1 MDSFNEAWSI
11 ICDYCKQRIT
21 DVAYKTWISKIEP
34 IKLDFAEGKAIL
46 MVPGDFHR
54 QTLIRGYMQLLND
67 AFASVFGEGIN
78 ICFTVPEEIISKE
91 QELNE
96 SIIDADYEFTFESF
110 IVGSSNKFAHAAS
123 LAVATNPGRAYN
135 PLFIYGNSGLGKT
148 HLLYAIRNEIHKIN
162 PEKVIVY
169 VKGDDFTNELIESIR
184 MATTSEFRQKYRK
197 SDVLL
202 VDDIQFIGGKDST
215 QEEFFHTFN
224 SLYESKSQIVLT
236 SDRPPKEIKTL
247 EDRLRSRFESGLIA
261 DIQPPDFETR
271 IAIIKR
277 KAELLEIEI
286 PDDVV
291 EYIATRLKTNIR
303 QLEGVVKK
311 LKAKCL
317 LYGEKLTPTVA
328 QKTISDILNNDQ
340 PPPLTVEKI
349 IDEVAR
355 TFGVTSD
362 DIRSSKRN
370 SNISNARQIAIYAVR
385 EITDLSMNLIGD
397 EFGGRDH
404 STIVYA
410 VKQIEKNMNKDPK
423 LKSTV
428 EDIIKNIRDR

>member
-1 MDSFNEAWSI
+1 MDSLNEAW
-11 ICDYCKQRIT
+11 DMVLEYCKNEIST
-21 DVAYKTWISKIEP
+21 TAYKSWFANIEL
-34 IKLDFAEGKAIL
+34 IDLDFTEGKAIL
-46 MVPGDFHR
+46 RVPVDFHR
-54 QTLIRGYMQLLND
+54 NLVLSLYKPLLTKAMEN
-67 AFASVFGEGIN
+67 VFGKALELVVILPDEKDEKN
-78 ICFTVPEEIISKE
+78 ERISRTDLDE
-91 QELNE
+91 
-96 SIIDADYEFTFESF
+96 DYEFTFDTF

-148 HLLYAIRNEIHKIN
+148 HLLYAIRNEIHKN
-162 PEKVIVY
+162 HPEKDIVY
-169 VKGDDFTNELIESIR
+169 VKGEDFTNELIEALMTKSNI
-184 MATTSEFRQKYRK
+184 EFRQKYRK

-202 VDDIQFIGGKDST
+202 VDDIQFISGKDAT

-224 SLYESKSQIVLT
+224 TLYEAKSQIVLT

-271 IAIIKR
+271 IAIIRR
-277 KAELLEIEI
+277 KAELLQIEL
-286 PDDVV
+286 PDDVT
-291 EYIATRLKTNIR
+291 EYIASRLKSNIR

-311 LKAKCL
+311 LKATNQ
-317 LYGEKLTPTVA
+317 LYGDKITINIA
-328 QKTISDILNNDQ
+328 QKTISEILNNDQ
-340 PPPLTVEKI
+340 PPPLTVEMI

-355 TFGVTSD
+355 HFGLTGA

-370 SNISNARQIAIYAVR
+370 SNISNARQIAVYAVR
-385 EITDLSMNLIGD
+385 EITNMSMNNIGE

-410 VKQIEKNMNKDPK
+410 LKQIEKNMEKDPK

-428 EDIIKNIRDR
+428 DDIIKNIRNR

>member
-1 MDSFNEAWSI
+1 MDSFNEAWGI
-11 ICDYCKQRIT
+11 ICDYCRSKMT
-21 DVAYKTWISKIEP
+21 EVAYKTWISKIEP
-34 IKLDFAEGKAIL
+34 VNLDFAQGKAIL
-46 MVPGDFHR
+46 MVPADFHR
-54 QTLIRGYMQLLND
+54 QTLLRGYMKLLND
-67 AFASVFGEGIN
+67 AFASVFGEGIE
-78 ICFTVPEEIISKE
+78 ICFIIPEEDNKTEPDMNDTVSDE
-91 QELNE
+91 
-96 SIIDADYEFTFESF
+96 DYEYTFETF

-123 LAVATNPGRAYN
+123 LAVAQNPGRAYN

-148 HLLYAIRNEIHKIN
+148 HLLYAIRNEIMHTT
-162 PEKVIVY
+162 PEKTITY
-169 VKGDDFTNELIESIR
+169 VKGDDFTNEFIESLQN
-184 MATTSEFRQKYRK
+184 ATTSEFRQKYRK

-202 VDDIQFIGGKDST
+202 VDDIQFIGGKERT

-224 SLYESKSQIVLT
+224 TLREANCQIVLT

-247 EDRLRSRFESGLIA
+247 EDRLRSRFESGLLA
-261 DIQPPDFETR
+261 DIQPPDYETR
-271 IAIIKR
+271 MAIIKR
-277 KAELLEIEI
+277 KAELLDFNL
-286 PDDVV
+286 PDDVT
-291 EYIATRLKTNIR
+291 EYIATRLKSNIR

-311 LKAKCL
+311 LKAKNQ
-317 LYGEKLTPTVA
+317 LYGEKITINVA

-349 IDEVAR
+349 IDEVAH
-355 TFGVTSD
+355 TYGVTSD

-370 SNISNARQIAIYAVR
+370 STISNARQIAIYAVR
-385 EITDLSMNLIGD
+385 EITSLSMKSIGD

-410 VKQIEKNMNKDPK
+410 INQIEKNMERDSK

>member
-1 MDSFNEAWSI
+1 MDSFNEAWDV
-11 ICDYCKQRIT
+11 ICEYCKSKIT
-21 DVAYKTWISKIEP
+21 QIAYNTWISKIRP
-34 IKLDFAEGKAIL
+34 VKMDFTEGKAIL
-46 MVPGDFHR
+46 MVPAEFHR
-54 QTLIRGYMQLLND
+54 QTLLRGYMNLLNE
-67 AFASVFGEGIN
+67 AFASVFGDGVEILL
-78 ICFTVPEEIISKE
+78 TVPDEAEI
-91 QELNE
+91 QEKDNTE
-96 SIIDADYEFTFESF
+96 NVVDSDYEFTFDTF

-148 HLLYAIRNEIHKIN
+148 HLLYAIRSEIQKNDPKKKI
-162 PEKVIVY
+162 IY
-169 VKGDDFTNELIESIR
+169 VKGEDFTNELVEALMKKSNI
-184 MATTSEFRQKYRK
+184 EFRQKYRQ

-202 VDDIQFIGGKDST
+202 VDDIQFIGGKEST

-224 SLYESKSQIVLT
+224 TLYEAKCQIVLT

-271 IAIIKR
+271 IAIIRR
-277 KAELLEIEI
+277 KAELLQIEL
-286 PDDVV
+286 PNDVT
-291 EYIATRLKTNIR
+291 EYIATRLKSNIR

-311 LKAKCL
+311 LKAKNQ
-317 LYGEKLTPTVA
+317 LYGDKITINVA
-328 QKTISDILNNDQ
+328 QKTISEILNNDQ
-340 PPPLTVEKI
+340 PPPLTVEMI

-355 TFGVTSD
+355 HFGLTSE

-385 EITDLSMNLIGD
+385 DITNMSMNLIGE

-410 VKQIEKNMNKDPK
+410 LKQIEKNMEKDPK
-423 LKSTV
+423 LKATV
-428 EDIIKNIRDR
+428 EDIIKNIKNR

>member
-1 MDSFNEAWSI
+1 MDSFNEAWEI
-11 ICDYCKQRIT
+11 ICEYCRKHIS

-34 IKLDFAEGKAIL
+34 VKLDFTQGKAVL
-46 MVPGDFHR
+46 MVPTDFNR
-54 QTLIRGYMQLLND
+54 QTLIRGYMKLLND
-67 AFASVFGEGIN
+67 GFESVFGPGIN
-78 ICFTVPEEIISKE
+78 IIFTIPDEDETKE
-91 QELNE
+91 QEQSE
-96 SIIDADYEFTFESF
+96 TVMDADYEYTFDTV

-123 LAVATNPGRAYN
+123 VAVAANPGKAYN

-148 HLLYAIRNEIHKIN
+148 HLLYAIRNEIIKAN
-162 PEKVIVY
+162 PTMTITY
-169 VKGDDFTNELIESIR
+169 VKGDDFTNEFIDSLQN
-184 MATTSEFRQKYRK
+184 ATTSEFRQKYRN
-197 SDVLL
+197 SNVLL
-202 VDDIQFIGGKDST
+202 VDDIQFIGGKERT

-224 SLYESKSQIVLT
+224 TLHEANCQIVLT

-247 EDRLRSRFESGLIA
+247 EDRLRSRFESGLLA

-271 IAIIKR
+271 MAIIKR
-277 KAELLEIEI
+277 KAELLEMNL
-286 PDDVV
+286 PDDVN
-291 EYIATRLKTNIR
+291 EYIATKLKTNIR

-311 LKAKCL
+311 LKAKNQ
-317 LYGEKLTPTVA
+317 LYGEKITINVV

-349 IDEVAR
+349 IDEVAH
-355 TFGVTSD
+355 TYGVSSD
-362 DIRSSKRN
+362 DIRSSRRN

-385 EITDLSMNLIGD
+385 EITGMSMKNIGD

-410 VKQIEKNMNKDPK
+410 INQIEKNMSKDPK

>member
-1 MDSFNEAWSI
+1 MDSFNEAWDI

-34 IKLDFAEGKAIL
+34 INLDFEQGKAIL

-67 AFASVFGEGIN
+67 AVKSVFGEGIE
-78 ICFTVPEEIISKE
+78 ICFTIPDEVITKE

-96 SIIDADYEFTFESF
+96 SIIDADYEFTFDTF

-123 LAVATNPGRAYN
+123 LAVSTNPGKAYN

-148 HLLYAIRNEIHKIN
+148 HLLHAIKNEIAKANPDKKI
-162 PEKVIVY
+162 IY
-169 VKGDDFTNELIESIR
+169 VKGEDFTNEIIEAIR
-184 MATTSEFRQKYRK
+184 MNTTNEFRQKYRK

-202 VDDIQFIGGKDST
+202 VDDIQFIGGKEST

-224 SLYESKSQIVLT
+224 TLHEANSQIVLT
-236 SDRPPKEIKTL
+236 SDRPPKDIKTL
-247 EDRLRSRFESGLIA
+247 EDRLRSRFEWGLIA

-277 KAELLEIEI
+277 KAELLEMNL
-286 PDDVV
+286 PNDVI
-291 EYIATRLKTNIR
+291 EYIATKLKTNIR

-311 LKAKCL
+311 LKAKNQ
-317 LYGEKLTPTVA
+317 LYGEKITINVA

-355 TFGVTSD
+355 TFGVSSE

-385 EITDLSMNLIGD
+385 EITNLSMKMIGE

-410 VKQIEKNMNKDPK
+410 INQIEKNMNKDPK
-423 LKSTV
+423 LKSMV

>member
-1 MDSFNEAWSI
+1 MDSFNEAWEI
-11 ICDYCKQRIT
+11 ICEYCRKHIS

-34 IKLDFAEGKAIL
+34 VKLDFTQGKAVL
-46 MVPGDFHR
+46 MVPTDFNR
-54 QTLIRGYMQLLND
+54 QTLIRGYMKLLND
-67 AFASVFGEGIN
+67 GFESVFGPGIN
-78 ICFTVPEEIISKE
+78 IIFTIPDEDETKE
-91 QELNE
+91 QEQSE
-96 SIIDADYEFTFESF
+96 TVMDADYEYTFDTF

-123 LAVATNPGRAYN
+123 VAVAANPGKAYN

-148 HLLYAIRNEIHKIN
+148 HLLYAIRNEIIKAN
-162 PEKVIVY
+162 PTMTITY
-169 VKGDDFTNELIESIR
+169 VKGDDFTNEFIDSLQN
-184 MATTSEFRQKYRK
+184 ATTSDFRQKYRN
-197 SDVLL
+197 SNVLL
-202 VDDIQFIGGKDST
+202 VDDIQFIGGKERT

-224 SLYESKSQIVLT
+224 TLHEANCQIVLT

-247 EDRLRSRFESGLIA
+247 EDRLRSRFESGLLA

-271 IAIIKR
+271 MAIIKR
-277 KAELLEIEI
+277 KAELLEMNL
-286 PDDVV
+286 PDDVN
-291 EYIATRLKTNIR
+291 EYIATKLKTNIR

-311 LKAKCL
+311 LKAKNQ
-317 LYGEKLTPTVA
+317 LYGEKITINVV

-349 IDEVAR
+349 IDEVAH
-355 TFGVTSD
+355 TYGVSGD
-362 DIRSSKRN
+362 DIRSSRRN
-370 SNISNARQIAIYAVR
+370 SSISYARQIAIYAVR
-385 EITDLSMNLIGD
+385 EITGMSMKNIGD

-410 VKQIEKNMNKDPK
+410 INQIEKNMNKDPK

>member
-1 MDSFNEAWSI
+1 MDSFNEAWEI
-11 ICDYCKQRIT
+11 ICDYCKERIT

-34 IKLDFAEGKAIL
+34 VNLDFTQGKAIL

-54 QTLIRGYMQLLND
+54 QTLIRGYMKLLND
-67 AFASVFGEGIN
+67 AFASVFGPGI
-78 ICFTVPEEIISKE
+78 EIIFTIPDEEPAKE
-91 QELNE
+91 TENQEA
-96 SIIDADYEFTFESF
+96 IMDADYEYTFDTF

-123 LAVATNPGRAYN
+123 LAVATNPGKAYN

-148 HLLYAIRNEIHKIN
+148 HLLYAIRNEIIKTDPNKTIT
-162 PEKVIVY
+162 Y
-169 VKGDDFTNELIESIR
+169 VKGDDFTNEFIESLQN
-184 MATTSEFRQKYRK
+184 ATTSEFRQKYRK

-202 VDDIQFIGGKDST
+202 VDDIQFIGGKERT

-224 SLYESKSQIVLT
+224 TLREANCQIVLT

-247 EDRLRSRFESGLIA
+247 EDRLRSRFESGLLA
-261 DIQPPDFETR
+261 DIQPPDYETR
-271 IAIIKR
+271 MAIIKR
-277 KAELLEIEI
+277 KAELLELVL
-286 PDDVV
+286 PDDVT

-311 LKAKCL
+311 LKAKNQ
-317 LYGEKLTPTVA
+317 LYGEKITINVA

-349 IDEVAR
+349 IDEVAH
-355 TFGVTSD
+355 TYGITSD
-362 DIRSSKRN
+362 DIRSQKRN

-385 EITDLSMNLIGD
+385 EITSLSMKSIGE

-410 VKQIEKNMNKDPK
+410 INQIEKNMSKDPT